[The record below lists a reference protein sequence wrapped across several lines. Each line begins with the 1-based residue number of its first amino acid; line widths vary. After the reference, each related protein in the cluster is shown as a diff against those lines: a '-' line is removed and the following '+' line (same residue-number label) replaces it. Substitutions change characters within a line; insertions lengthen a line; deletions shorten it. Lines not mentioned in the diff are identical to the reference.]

1 MSRIDCGFVSISIIL
16 QIHNHFGLITKRM
29 CCTRGIL
36 FHMNTKELKRLSRRE
51 LIEIIYQMKKNEQK
65 MQEKI
70 TKLQSELDDKRLH
83 ISQAGSIAEAA
94 ASVSGLLAAAQT
106 TADLY
111 LQEIACIKEETRQAC
126 DKLIEDT
133 QREAARYL
141 AANAPAR

>member
-1 MSRIDCGFVSISIIL
+1 
-16 QIHNHFGLITKRM
+16 
-29 CCTRGIL
+29 
-36 FHMNTKELKRLSRRE
+36 MNTKELKRLSRRE

-70 TKLQSELDDKRLH
+70 TKLQSELDDKRLR

-111 LQEIACIKEETRQAC
+111 LQEIACMKEETKQAR

-133 QREAARYL
+133 QREAARFL